1 MAMAWLGFA
10 NGPSV
15 AFRIDP
21 EDIKWEFKVNTK
33 VFDTIG
39 GRVVQVLGG
48 SLSDIKI
55 MGKYGEDRSKKDG
68 GGQSWKLQK
77 AFVEK
82 IRELMEY
89 QSRDAQM
96 HYEFNKRM
104 HPPARFVYPPR
115 DWDFQV
121 YVKSIQDPMG
131 GSAHLSTGKY
141 SHDYILTLFIVEA
154 NTATVRRVSDK
165 AVNDYIARISDGIG
179 WRYSEYNGVGTE
191 NVDPYSDQWGVA
203 IDEFRE
209 QLDPI
214 ADRIPGQ
221 TPRNISGR

>member
-1 MAMAWLGFA
+1 
-10 NGPSV
+10 
-15 AFRIDP
+15 
-21 EDIKWEFKVNTK
+21 NTK

-104 HPPARFVYPPR
+104 HPPARFFSPLP
-115 DWDFQV
+115 DWYFQV
-121 YVKSIQDPMG
+121 YVMSIQHTLAA
-131 GSAHLSTGKY
+131 SYYIST
-141 SHDYILTLFIVEA
+141 V
-154 NTATVRRVSDK
+154 
-165 AVNDYIARISDGIG
+165 
-179 WRYSEYNGVGTE
+179 
-191 NVDPYSDQWGVA
+191 
-203 IDEFRE
+203 
-209 QLDPI
+209 
-214 ADRIPGQ
+214 
-221 TPRNISGR
+221 